1 MSTAQVIANYEAL
14 LTLTGKMRDA
24 AIRGEW
30 DELIA
35 IERQRGKVVAAMK
48 PLDSQARLDEATRQ
62 RKNALITEILAADA
76 EIRNLTQAWMDQF
89 RLTMQSSVQE
99 LRLLKE
105 YRA

>member
-14 LTLTGKMRDA
+14 SALTGKMRDA
-24 AIRGEW
+24 AMRGEW
-30 DELIA
+30 DDLIA
-35 IERQRGKVVAAMK
+35 IEQQRGKLVAAMK

-89 RLTMQSSVQE
+89 QLTMQSSVQE

-105 YRA
+105 YGA